1 MDINRAG
8 ILEQAFHLPQPC
20 IEPDQIAGHAA
31 FPNIG
36 EGPYFVLIAKDDIV
50 VASGEER
57 WVDVNQIYALAGK
70 LAHDM
75 QIVAKEQAICT
86 SGEQL
91 AQFTILLIL
100 DQKFLV
106 VSELHAMDFLKRQ
119 ANGGVGVLE
128 LGDFGFV
135 GSVSTSQPRGASST
149 GTAPKRVG
157 SWKCSFYRGILA
169 SSGAGGSMKVISGS
183 N

>member
-100 DQKFLV
+100 DQKILV

-119 ANGGVGVLE
+119 TNGGAGVLE

-135 GSVSTSQPRGASST
+135 RSRFYFPAERGFIYRDCAKAS
-149 GTAPKRVG
+149 G
-157 SWKCSFYRGILA
+157 
-169 SSGAGGSMKVISGS
+169 
-183 N
+183 